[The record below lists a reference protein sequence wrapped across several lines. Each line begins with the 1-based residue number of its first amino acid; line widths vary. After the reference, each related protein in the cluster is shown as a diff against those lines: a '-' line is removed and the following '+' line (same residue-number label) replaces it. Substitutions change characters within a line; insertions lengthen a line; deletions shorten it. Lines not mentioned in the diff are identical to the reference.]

1 FGLRVNLAAA
11 HLQPTLRNT
20 KGSSNNVAIATDWR
34 VSADTLVEAE
44 VEFNRQAQPSQQ
56 GFSLLGKALP
66 EATKVDPRLN
76 LNNQPWS
83 QPVVF

>member
-1 FGLRVNLAAA
+1 
-11 HLQPTLRNT
+11 
-20 KGSSNNVAIATDWR
+20 
-34 VSADTLVEAE
+34 TLVEAE

-76 LNNQPWS
+76 LNNPPWS
-83 QPVVF
+83 QPVVFNNLHASLRVQHKLSGGWSTQAALGIQRLR